1 MADSPAPISHAA
13 TTSEGV
19 GYSPGSGLYGTLAFI
34 MVVLL
39 AGLYWGT
46 GSSSTN
52 AAFAL
57 PPRCRKPTR
66 RGALVY
72 IYTATADICLQQES
86 VQDRVYPSI
95 GVTSGAGRRPL
106 GVSTPPTATTLLAGV
121 AFPTSTKRNRH
132 TYVIFPAFEIG
143 IYRC

>member
-95 GVTSGAGRRPL
+95 GVTSGAGASPFRGQYPAYCDN
-106 GVSTPPTATTLLAGV
+106 PTCG
-121 AFPTSTKRNRH
+121 
-132 TYVIFPAFEIG
+132 
-143 IYRC
+143 RCFSY